1 MKAFLF
7 ANGDAPNLPA
17 LRRMIAPGDLLI
29 AADAGARHI
38 LALSMLPTILIG
50 DLDSLEPAQRE
61 GLQSAGVPLRQ
72 YPPAKDE
79 TDLELCLG
87 YALAQNPT
95 EVIITG
101 CYGGRLDQML
111 GIVALLLDPRLA
123 GTPARLDDGVTELA
137 LVRRTLA
144 LFGSLG
150 DTVSLLPFGTDATG
164 VSTQGLEY
172 PLAHETLYVHRS
184 RGISNRMVEPD
195 ALVEVETG
203 ILLCIHQRGSA

>member
-17 LRRMIAPGDLLI
+17 IRRMITPGDLLI

-38 LALSMLPTILIG
+38 LAMGLLPTILIG

-61 GLQSAGVPLRQ
+61 SLQSAGVPVRQ

-95 EVIITG
+95 EVIISG

-111 GIVALLLDPRLA
+111 GIVSLLLDPRLA
-123 GTPARLDDGVTELA
+123 DLPARLDDGVTELA
-137 LVRRTLA
+137 LVRSTLA
-144 LFGSLG
+144 IYGAVG
-150 DTVSLLPFGTDATG
+150 DTVSLLPFGTDVAG

-172 PLAHETLYVHRS
+172 PLAQETLYAHRS
-184 RGISNRMVEPD
+184 RGISNRMVEPS
-195 ALVEVETG
+195 AMVKVESG